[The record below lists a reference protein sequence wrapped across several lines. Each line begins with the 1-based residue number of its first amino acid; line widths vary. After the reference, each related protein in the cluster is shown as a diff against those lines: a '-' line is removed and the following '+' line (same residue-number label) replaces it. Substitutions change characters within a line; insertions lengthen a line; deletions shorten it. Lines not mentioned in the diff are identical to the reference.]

1 MSQPISQLYD
11 RITDFFAAG
20 HLPGQLEQAIQS
32 GKLSRAIFIDPEP
45 AKARTPY
52 ANLDDKEIKLQATFL
67 SYLWSFC
74 YCMIRFQQMTIDQIE
89 APIVRLRNSS
99 EAPILN
105 VLFDWANSLR
115 DTYSDW
121 PTDLPTP
128 GQDSQRILEADAL
141 FLFAIRYLMFHE
153 VGHLILHESSADF
166 IRREKRN
173 PSLSAEDSRRFRM
186 MELQADD
193 FAIDTLLAANTAE
206 PHRYMNMVGAAIAQ
220 LASLFLL
227 KDDDLRG
234 GRTHPD
240 FDERLKRLAK
250 KASFSEQQHTLF
262 FDGTIS
268 IGLQVFFERYAVDFL
283 PVDSEA
289 WRLTDFS
296 DLFDMLYQKIDE
308 RKALYVQHRPFI

>member
-1 MSQPISQLYD
+1 MSKPISQLFD

-20 HLPGQLEQAIQS
+20 HLPGRLEQAIQS
-32 GKLSRAIFIDPEP
+32 GKLSRGIFIDPEP

-74 YCMIRFQQMTIDQIE
+74 YCIIRFQQMTIEQVE
-89 APIVRLRNSS
+89 EPIIRLRNSP

-115 DTYSDW
+115 DAYSDW
-121 PTDLPTP
+121 PTDLPAP
-128 GQDSQRILEADAL
+128 GQDSQRVLEADAL

-153 VGHLILHESSADF
+153 VGHLILHGSSADF
-166 IRREKRN
+166 IRREKCN
-173 PSLSAEDSRRFRM
+173 PGLSPEDRRRFRM

-193 FAIDTLLAANTAE
+193 FAIDTLLAANTSE
-206 PHRYMNMVGAAIAQ
+206 PHQYMNMVGATAVAQ
-220 LASLFLL
+220 MSSLFLL
-227 KDDDLRG
+227 QDDDLRG

-250 KASFSEQQHTLF
+250 KASFSEQQHSLF
-262 FDGTIS
+262 F
-268 IGLQVFFERYAVDFL
+268 
-283 PVDSEA
+283 
-289 WRLTDFS
+289 
-296 DLFDMLYQKIDE
+296 
-308 RKALYVQHRPFI
+308 